1 MNWIIT
7 DVLIQAAKILAEI
20 HQTDFFIRDEGLL
33 ESAVNRPLNTFYYN
47 SDSDICDLAA
57 EYAFGLI
64 KNHPFFDGNKRLAY
78 VACRLFLLINS
89 MDIKSSQI
97 NKYKKIIALAENKI
111 TQKEFALWLKANT
124 MEKF

>member
-7 DVLIQAAKILAEI
+7 DVLIQAAKILAET

-64 KNHPFFDGNKRLAY
+64 KIIR
-78 VACRLFLLINS
+78 FL
-89 MDIKSSQI
+89 
-97 NKYKKIIALAENKI
+97 
-111 TQKEFALWLKANT
+111 
-124 MEKF
+124 METKGLPTLPVDYFC